1 MEETNSMKNRMMSR
15 SRGGNEGYIVAGILM
30 VVAIVV
36 GVAFRD
42 LISTFL
48 TNFFT
53 SLTNLS
59 NNSFF

>member
-1 MEETNSMKNRMMSR
+1 MKNRMMSR